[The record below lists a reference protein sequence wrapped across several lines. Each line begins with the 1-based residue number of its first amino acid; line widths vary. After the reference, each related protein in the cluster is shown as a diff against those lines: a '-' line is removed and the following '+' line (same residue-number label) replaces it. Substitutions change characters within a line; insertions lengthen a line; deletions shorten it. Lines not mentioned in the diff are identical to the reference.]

1 MTTKA
6 QVREFLNDVSK
17 KKYGQSYSSL
27 SDAKA
32 SKVRKEAVKMAFRKK
47 RKKF

>member
-6 QVREFLNDVSK
+6 QVREFLNEIAK
-17 KKYGQSYSSL
+17 KKYGKNYSSL

-32 SKVRKEAVKMAFRKK
+32 SRVRKEAVKMAFRKK
-47 RKKF
+47 RKKN